1 MRERNRGKDLERIWK
16 RFGDTKQNN
25 QKLEKKF
32 ESAFYQRNNKFNTV
46 RPKALGQADRL
57 LLFIRGHGLKE
68 LPPSSGRG
76 QELDIRVQKTR
87 THAIVNILLFLR

>member
-1 MRERNRGKDLERIWK
+1 MIWK
-16 RFGDTKQNN
+16 RFETTKQNN

-68 LPPSSGRG
+68 LPPTLGVGKS
-76 QELDIRVQKTR
+76 
-87 THAIVNILLFLR
+87 